1 MNYTRIKKLPSV
13 EEIIQQYPLS
23 DAGHQRIMHDRRD
36 IRNILEGKDNR
47 LLMIV
52 GPCSAW
58 PKKAVLE
65 YARRLTEVNKTVKQS
80 LKIVMR
86 MYIQK
91 PRTTKGWSGPVNQ
104 PNPLAEP
111 DIEAGIHY
119 VRDMMVEVVEMGL
132 PIADECLFTHNARG
146 FSELVS
152 WFAIGARS
160 SEDHEHRIFASAA
173 NCPVGMKNPTHGS
186 IAIGVN
192 SVIAAQHS
200 HVAVIDRHE
209 VQTMGNPYAHLILR
223 GGNGEPN
230 YSLKHL
236 EEVQK
241 HMMAN
246 QVKNPAVL
254 IDVSHDNCL
263 VNGKKDY
270 RVQPDIIFKVMHY
283 LQDRPDLRKLMKGFM
298 LESYLKEGNQK
309 IEGCDASAIDLNG
322 LSITD
327 ACLGWEQTESLL
339 LQLASEVE
347 SCIQSQ

>member
-1 MNYTRIKKLPSV
+1 MNYTRIKKLPPV
-13 EEIIQQYPLS
+13 EEIIQLYPLL
-23 DAGHQRIMHDRRD
+23 DAGHEKIMHDRRE
-36 IRNILEGKDNR
+36 IKNILEGKDHR

-58 PKKAVLE
+58 PKNAVLE
-65 YARRLTEVNKTVKQS
+65 YANRLVELNEVVKQS

-91 PRTTKGWSGPVNQ
+91 PRTTKGWTGPVNQ
-104 PNPLAEP
+104 PDPYAEP

-119 VRDMMVEVVEMGL
+119 VREMMVKVVEMGL

-192 SVIAAQHS
+192 SVVAAQHP
-200 HVAVIDRHE
+200 HIAAIDRYA
-209 VQTMGNPYAHLILR
+209 VQTLGNPHAHLVLR
-223 GGNGEPN
+223 GCNQAPN
-230 YSLKHL
+230 YSLAHL
-236 EEVQK
+236 EEVK
-241 HMMAN
+241 NHMTAH
-246 QVKNPAVL
+246 QVKNPAVI
-254 IDVSHDNCL
+254 IDASHDNC
-263 VNGKKDY
+263 VINGKKDH
-270 RVQPDIIFKVMHY
+270 RAQSAIILEVMQY
-283 LQDRPDLRKLMKGFM
+283 LKNRPDLRKLMKGFM
-298 LESYLKEGNQK
+298 IESYLKEGNQK
-309 IEGCDASAIDLNG
+309 LETCSASTIDLNG

-327 ACLGWEQTESLL
+327 PCLGWDQTQELL
-339 LQLASEVE
+339 LKLANEVK
-347 SCIQSQ
+347 S

>member
-1 MNYTRIKKLPSV
+1 MNYTRIKKLPPV
-13 EEIIQQYPLS
+13 GEIIQRYPLS
-23 DAGHQRIMHDRRD
+23 DAGHKKIMHDRRE
-36 IRNILEGKDNR
+36 IKNILEGKDHR

-58 PKKAVLE
+58 PKEAVLE
-65 YARRLTEVNKTVKQS
+65 YAHRLVELNDLVKHS

-91 PRTTKGWSGPVNQ
+91 PRTTKGWTGPVNQ
-104 PNPLAEP
+104 PDPYAGP

-119 VRDMMVEVVEMGL
+119 VREMMVNVVEMGL

-192 SVIAAQHS
+192 SVVAAQHP
-200 HVAVIDRHE
+200 HIAAIDRYE
-209 VQTMGNPYAHLILR
+209 VQTLGNPHAHLVLR
-223 GGNGEPN
+223 GCNQAPN
-230 YSLKHL
+230 YSLSHL

-241 HMMAN
+241 HMMAH
-246 QVKNPAVL
+246 QVKNPAVI
-254 IDVSHDNCL
+254 IDASHDNCL
-263 VNGKKDY
+263 VNGKKDH
-270 RVQPDIIFKVMHY
+270 RAQPAIIFEVMRY
-283 LQDRPDLRKLMKGFM
+283 LKKRPDLQALMKGFM
-298 LESYLKEGNQK
+298 IESFLKEGNQK
-309 IEGCDASAIDLNG
+309 LEACNTHTIDLNG

-327 ACLGWEQTESLL
+327 PCLGWEETKALL
-339 LQLASEVE
+339 LELANEVTA
-347 SCIQSQ
+347 

>member
-1 MNYTRIKKLPSV
+1 MNYERLKKLPSV
-13 EEIIQQYPLS
+13 EDVIQLYPLS
-23 DAGHQRIMHDRRD
+23 AAGHEKIMHDRRE
-36 IRNILEGKDNR
+36 IKNILEGNDNR

-58 PKKAVLE
+58 PKNAVLD
-65 YARRLTEVNKTVKQS
+65 YAQRLMAINDIVKKS

-91 PRTTKGWSGPVNQ
+91 PRTTKGWTGPVNQ
-104 PNPLAEP
+104 PNPYAEP

-119 VRDMMVEVVEMGL
+119 VREMMVKVVEMGL

-192 SVIAAQHS
+192 GVIAAQNPH
-200 HVAVIDRHE
+200 HAAIDRYA
-209 VQTMGNPYAHLILR
+209 VQTFGNPHAHLVLR
-223 GGNGEPN
+223 GCNQAPN
-230 YSLKHL
+230 YSLEHL
-236 EEVQK
+236 EEAQK
-241 HMMAN
+241 HMLTH
-246 QVKNPAVL
+246 QVKNAAVV

-263 VNGKKDY
+263 VNGKKLY
-270 RVQPDIIFKVMHY
+270 QRQPDIIFEVMQY
-283 LQDRPDLRKLMKGFM
+283 LRNRSDLRKLMKGFM
-298 LESYLKEGNQK
+298 VESYLKSGNQK
-309 IEGCDASAIDLNG
+309 LEACNPDTIDLSG

-327 ACLGWEQTESLL
+327 PCLGWEQTEALL
-339 LQLASEVE
+339 LELAKEAN
-347 SCIQSQ
+347 Q